1 MLLDLENQEKEKT
14 KIPNL
19 KIGFTRV
26 FGYYIEVPK
35 RFSENVP
42 QNYIRKQTTRNS
54 ERYFTSE
61 LKVLEEKILNAREI
75 VKEKEMKILENTVVE
90 IEQEQETILNL
101 AKLVAWTDLF
111 FSFAK
116 IAKERN
122 YSRPKITTYNE
133 IKIKEGR
140 HPVVEVMIDSE
151 KYVPATVE
159 IGTKNS
165 RMCII
170 TGPNM
175 GGKSTIMRM
184 VALTTLLAQTG
195 CFVPAKSAEIGIVD
209 AIFTRVGASDN
220 LSKGE
225 STFLVEMKETAFILK
240 NATKKSLI
248 ILDEIGRG
256 TGTYDG
262 ISIAKAVVEYIIE
275 RIGAIT
281 LFATH
286 YHILTEM
293 SDKYDSLENF
303 HMSVRKIK
311 GRIHFLYQL
320 IKGGSSRSF
329 GVEVAKLAKMPEEV
343 IKSAEKILKTLE
355 NIDRKARFEQGSAL
369 QTDIFSLALE
379 TQEKS
384 FEKSPVLEE
393 IEKIIKNNNPDNIT
407 PRQSLDIYYK
417 IVEIIKK
424 GV

>member
-1 MLLDLENQEKEKT
+1 M
-14 KIPNL
+14 
-19 KIGFTRV
+19 
-26 FGYYIEVPK
+26 PK

-90 IEQEQETILNL
+90 IEQEQETILNF